1 MQNQTFI
8 FPEEQFNR
16 LFPFYFII
24 DPNMRVLRVGK
35 SLSKLLPGMEA
46 KKIDEL
52 FVFKRPGH
60 DTISF
65 ESLCQLNQLI
75 IIESIG
81 SDKVTMR
88 GQFEYL
94 NDSKLLLFTGT
105 PWFYN
110 MDQVKA
116 KNLTLHDFAIN
127 DPMIDLL
134 QVLKTEEIVSGE
146 VKELLEHMQRQK
158 NESQTTAQRL
168 GQLITNLQ
176 AGILLED
183 ENRKIVLT
191 NNTFCQMFGIPVPPE
206 QMVGWDCSLS
216 AEQSKHLFTDSE
228 AFVERISDL
237 LKDRKQSLEEK
248 WELVD
253 GRVFERDYIPMYVE
267 NIYRGHLWKYTDIT
281 ERSLKQD
288 QLRKS
293 EEKYRGIISNI
304 NLGLI
309 EVDLNEKIRY
319 VNQSFCFISGYSENE
334 LLGRNPNEI
343 FVVDPTTLSK
353 MQDVKASREHGVSD
367 VYEIEVKIKGGVK
380 KWWLISGAP
389 LYNDTGKVEGSI
401 GIHLD
406 ITEQKN
412 LEQQLREAKMLA
424 EKSGQ
429 AKEIFLANMSHEIR
443 TPLSGIYGMMQLLQG
458 TRLNKEQHTYVNAI
472 DKAIENL
479 QTIINDILDFS
490 KINAGMIEID
500 NSEFS
505 LKEEIEAIFRINKPR
520 AVGKELDLSLQF
532 DRNLS
537 EFYTGDAHRIGQ
549 VLTNLI
555 GNAIKFTE
563 KGKVLIECRLANSTS
578 EKDIVEIIV
587 TDTGIG
593 IEKEYLP
600 FIFDK
605 FTQEESGQV
614 KKFGGTGLGM
624 SISRQLVE
632 LMNGT
637 ITVTSEKNK
646 GTTVIVSLPLKIA
659 KGKYISASKT
669 VEPGLLV
676 SKKILVAEDNEIN
689 ATVIK
694 SLLTREGANV
704 RLVDNGKLLI
714 EAVKKETFDLII
726 SDLQMP
732 VMGGMEAVKWIR
744 SHISKTQQIIALTAN
759 AFKEERER
767 CLEAGFN
774 DVLYKPFKKED
785 LIQACIGYNNKEL
798 TVSSDAGNSPQIKLY
813 NLAPLTEMVD
823 GNKEQV
829 AYLIHQFLEE
839 TPRKLEKI
847 YTALKEGK
855 GKEIRRVVHYLSSS
869 LHHLSVDGI
878 YETIKNIEKS
888 KLNKLSKKQEQEV
901 YYFCEMTR
909 KVMVQIKNDFPEI
922 EVEKP
927 VMGNP

>member
-1 MQNQTFI
+1 MYNQKFI

-24 DPNMRVLRVGK
+24 DSDLKVLRVGK
-35 SLSKLLPGMEA
+35 SLSKLLPEMEK
-46 KKIDEL
+46 KKIDEI
-52 FVFKRPGH
+52 FIFKRPGH
-60 DTISF
+60 DELSF
-65 ESLCQLNQLI
+65 QTLGQLNQLI
-75 IIESIG
+75 IIESKGAERI
-81 SDKVTMR
+81 TLR
-88 GQFEYL
+88 GQFEFL
-94 NDSKLLLFTGT
+94 DDSKLLLFAGT
-105 PWFYN
+105 PWFYS
-110 MDQVKA
+110 MDQVKE
-116 KNLTLHDFAIN
+116 KKLTLHDFAIN

-191 NNTFCQMFGIPVPPE
+191 NNTFCHMFGIPVPPE

-216 AEQSKHLFTDSE
+216 AEQSKHLFTESE
-228 AFVERISDL
+228 AFVEKITDL
-237 LKDRKQSLEEK
+237 LKEKKQSLEEK

-253 GRVFERDYIPMYVE
+253 GRVFERDYIPMYVD
-267 NIYRGHLWKYTDIT
+267 NVYRGHLWKYTDIT

-309 EVDLNEKIRY
+309 EVDLNDEIRY

-334 LLGRNPNEI
+334 LLGKNPNKL
-343 FVVDPTTLSK
+343 FLVDPVTLKK
-353 MQDVKASREHGVSD
+353 MQEINESRTYGAST
-367 VYEIEVKIKGGVK
+367 VYEIEVIIKGGLK

-389 LYNDTGKVEGSI
+389 LYNDAGKVEGSI

-412 LEQQLREAKMLA
+412 LEKQLREAKMLA

-429 AKEIFLANMSHEIR
+429 AKEVFLANMSHEIR

-458 TRLNKEQHTYVNAI
+458 TRLNKEQGTYVKAI

-505 LKEEIEAIFRINKPR
+505 LKEEVEAIYRINKPR
-520 AVGKELDLSLQF
+520 AIGKELELFLQYHPS
-532 DRNLS
+532 LS

-555 GNAIKFTE
+555 GNSLKFTE
-563 KGKVLIECRLANSTS
+563 KGNVSIECRLADKTGD
-578 EKDIVEIIV
+578 KHFVEFIV

-637 ITVTSEKNK
+637 ITVSSEKNI
-646 GTTVIVSLPLKIA
+646 GTRVSVILPLKVA
-659 KGKYISASKT
+659 KGKSATALKT
-669 VEPGLLV
+669 MESGLLV
-676 SKKILVAEDNEIN
+676 AKRILVAEDNEIN

-694 SLLTREGANV
+694 SLLTREGAHV
-704 RLVDNGKLLI
+704 LLVNNGKELI
-714 EAVKKETFDLII
+714 DAIAKEDFDLVI

-732 VMGGMEAVKWIR
+732 VMGGMEAVKWVR
-744 SHISKTQQIIALTAN
+744 KHKPATQQIIALTAN

-774 DVLYKPFKKED
+774 EVLYKPFKKED
-785 LIQACIGYNNKEL
+785 LIKACI
-798 TVSSDAGNSPQIKLY
+798 DNSYQKNTNVEAVKVVDSTKLY
-813 NLAPLTEMVD
+813 NLDSLTEMVD
-823 GNKEQV
+823 GNKDQV
-829 AYLIHQFLEE
+829 AYLIQQFLEE
-839 TPRKLEKI
+839 TPRKIEKI
-847 YTALKEGK
+847 KIALQQDK

-869 LHHLSVDGI
+869 LHHMSVTALYDSIKKIELS
-878 YETIKNIEKS
+878 KR
-888 KLNKLSKKQEQEV
+888 NKLSKNQQQEV
-901 YYFCEMTR
+901 KRFCEMTQ
-909 KVMVQIKNDFPEI
+909 MVVDQIRNDY
-922 EVEKP
+922 P
-927 VMGNP
+927 VNISSI

>member
-1 MQNQTFI
+1 MYSQKFI

-24 DPNMRVLRVGK
+24 DSDLKVLRVGK
-35 SLSKLLPGMEA
+35 SLSKLLPEMER
-46 KKIDEL
+46 KKIDEI
-52 FVFKRPGH
+52 FIFKRPGH
-60 DTISF
+60 DELSF
-65 ESLCQLNQLI
+65 QTLGQLNQLI
-75 IIESIG
+75 IIESKGAERI
-81 SDKVTMR
+81 TLR
-88 GQFEYL
+88 GQFEFL
-94 NDSKLLLFTGT
+94 DDSKLLLFAGT
-105 PWFYN
+105 PWFYS
-110 MDQVKA
+110 MDQVKE
-116 KNLTLHDFAIN
+116 KKLTLHDFAIN

-191 NNTFCQMFGIPVPPE
+191 NNTFCHMFGIPVPPE

-216 AEQSKHLFTDSE
+216 AEQSKHLFTESE
-228 AFVERISDL
+228 AFVEKITDL
-237 LKDRKQSLEEK
+237 LKEKKQSLEEK

-253 GRVFERDYIPMYVE
+253 GRVFERDYIPMYVD
-267 NIYRGHLWKYTDIT
+267 NVYRGHLWKYTDIT

-309 EVDLNEKIRY
+309 EVDLNDEIRY

-334 LLGRNPNEI
+334 LLGKNPNKL
-343 FVVDPTTLSK
+343 FLVDPVTLKK
-353 MQDVKASREHGVSD
+353 MQEINESRTYGAST
-367 VYEIEVKIKGGVK
+367 VYEIEVIIKGGLK

-389 LYNDTGKVEGSI
+389 LYNDAGKVEGSI

-412 LEQQLREAKMLA
+412 LEKQLREAKMLA

-429 AKEIFLANMSHEIR
+429 AKEVFLANMSHEIR

-458 TRLNKEQHTYVNAI
+458 TRLNKEQGTYVKAI

-505 LKEEIEAIFRINKPR
+505 LKEEVEAIYRINKPR
-520 AVGKELDLSLQF
+520 AIGKELELFLQYHPS
-532 DRNLS
+532 LS

-555 GNAIKFTE
+555 GNSLKFTE
-563 KGKVLIECRLANSTS
+563 KGNVTIVCRLADKTGD
-578 EKDIVEIIV
+578 KHFVEFIV

-637 ITVTSEKNK
+637 ITVSSEKNI
-646 GTTVIVSLPLKIA
+646 GTRVSVILPLKVA
-659 KGKYISASKT
+659 KGKSATALKT
-669 VEPGLLV
+669 VESGLLV
-676 SKKILVAEDNEIN
+676 AKRILVAEDNEIN

-694 SLLTREGANV
+694 SLLAREGAHV
-704 RLVDNGKLLI
+704 LLVNNGKELI
-714 EAVKKETFDLII
+714 DAIAKEDFDLVI

-732 VMGGMEAVKWIR
+732 VMGGMEAVKWVR
-744 SHISKTQQIIALTAN
+744 KHKPATQQIIALTAN

-774 DVLYKPFKKED
+774 EVLYKPFKKED
-785 LIQACIGYNNKEL
+785 LIKACIDNSYQKNPNVK
-798 TVSSDAGNSPQIKLY
+798 AGKVVDSTKLY
-813 NLAPLTEMVD
+813 NLDSLTEMVD
-823 GNKEQV
+823 GNKDQV
-829 AYLIHQFLEE
+829 AYLIQQFLEE
-839 TPRKLEKI
+839 TPRKIEKI
-847 YTALKEGK
+847 NIALQQDK

-869 LHHLSVDGI
+869 LHHMSVTALYDSIKKIELS
-878 YETIKNIEKS
+878 KR
-888 KLNKLSKKQEQEV
+888 NKLSKNQQQEV
-901 YYFCEMTR
+901 KRFCEMTQ
-909 KVMVQIKNDFPEI
+909 MVVEQIRNDY
-922 EVEKP
+922 P
-927 VMGNP
+927 VNISSL